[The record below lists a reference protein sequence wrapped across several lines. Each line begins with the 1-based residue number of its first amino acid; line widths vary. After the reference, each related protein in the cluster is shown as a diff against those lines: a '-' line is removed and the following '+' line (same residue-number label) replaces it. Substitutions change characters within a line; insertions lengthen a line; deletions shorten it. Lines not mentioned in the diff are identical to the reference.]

1 MKDEHGPDSLLN
13 THFAGRVV
21 RKDLTKLVKE
31 GANVPVYVLEYL
43 LGQHCASNDEAIIE
57 DGLKTVKRS
66 WPRTTSAPTKRRRS
80 NRSSGSGAT

>member
-1 MKDEHGPDSLLN
+1 MDLDSLLN

-43 LGQHCASNDEAIIE
+43 LGQHCASNDEAISVGDIPSIPGE
-57 DGLKTVKRS
+57 LFAKFQTSFYPD
-66 WPRTTSAPTKRRRS
+66 PRDAAFKAL
-80 NRSSGSGAT
+80 GVE